1 MGSELDTLFKLQ
13 QLDIELRE
21 KRCQVEAFEAALA
34 ARRKDIDACLVQ
46 IEELTTTRKALV
58 TERALAERKV
68 DDAKVTLKDRSQRMN
83 RVRTER
89 ELRAN
94 EGEVSDLRDQIAGL
108 EEALLVVM
116 QRVEDIEHRLE
127 ELHAEHK
134 QLEEADHRQLSDEAD
149 RVDALRKELVREQ
162 EARSSIADQLE
173 TRIRQRY
180 EQVFKRRGGYAVVEV
195 RGGSCAGCHMHI
207 PPQTVIEIMTSGALR
222 VCPSCQRILYAR
234 RAQESA

>member
-1 MGSELDTLFKLQ
+1 VGSELDTLFKLQ

-21 KRCQVEAFEAALA
+21 KQCQVEAFEAALA
-34 ARRKDIDACLVQ
+34 ARGKEIDACFAR

-68 DDAKVTLKDRSQRMN
+68 DDAKATLKDRSQRMN

-94 EGEVSDLRDQIAGL
+94 EREVSDLHDQIVEL

-116 QRVEDIEHRLE
+116 QRVEDVEHRLE
-127 ELHAEHK
+127 ELNAERK

-149 RVDALRKELVREQ
+149 RIEALRRDLVREQ
-162 EARSSIADQLE
+162 EARSSVADQLE

-180 EQVFKRRGGYAVVEV
+180 EQVFKRRGGHAVVEV
-195 RGGSCAGCHMHI
+195 RSGSCAGCHMHI

-222 VCPSCQRILYAR
+222 VCPSCQRILYAP

>member
-1 MGSELDTLFKLQ
+1 VGSELDTLFKLQ

-21 KRCQVEAFEAALA
+21 KQSQVEAFEAALA
-34 ARRKDIDACLVQ
+34 ARRKDIDACLSR
-46 IEELTTTRKALV
+46 IEELTASRKALV

-94 EGEVSDLRDQIAGL
+94 EGEVSDLRDQIGEL
-108 EEALLVVM
+108 EEALLAVM
-116 QRVEDIEHRLE
+116 QRVEDVEGQLE
-127 ELHAEHK
+127 ELHAENK
-134 QLEEADHRQLSDEAD
+134 QLEEADHRQLSDETA
-149 RVDALRKELVREQ
+149 RIESLRKELDAEQ
-162 EARSSIADQLE
+162 AARCSIADQLDG
-173 TRIRQRY
+173 RIRQRY
-180 EQVFKRRGGYAVVEV
+180 EQVFKRRGGHAVVEV

-207 PPQTVIEIMTSGALR
+207 PPQTVIEIMKSGALR

-234 RAQESA
+234 AQESA